1 MNVKPGD
8 VAIIIK
14 GRWPNVGRL
23 VQVDRA
29 WGDVDYSHVGYGVLP
44 CWLVESLGGDLDTD
58 QGPAQTGYTPDLSLR
73 PLPDIT
79 PEQALE
85 IRKRKAREEF
95 QKALADLGRIAQA
108 LEQEA
113 AVEER

>member
-8 VAIIIK
+8 VAIVIK
-14 GRWPNVGRL
+14 GRWPNVGRI

-44 CWLVESLGGDLDTD
+44 CWLVESLGGDLDCVG
-58 QGPAQTGYTPDLSLR
+58 GPSQRGYTPDLSLR

-79 PEQALE
+79 PEQAAA
-85 IRKRKAREEF
+85 IRKKHAEAQFE
-95 QKALADLGRIAQA
+95 KALAELGEVLRRM
-108 LEQEA
+108 EVEA
-113 AVEER
+113 VSVD

>member
-14 GRWPNVGRL
+14 GRWPNVGRI

-44 CWLVESLGGDLDTD
+44 CWLVESLGGDLDTNR
-58 QGPAQTGYTPDLSLR
+58 GPAPTGYTPDLSLR

-79 PEQALE
+79 LDQAME
-85 IRKRKAREEF
+85 IRKRRAREQF
-95 QKALADLGRIAQA
+95 QQALAELGEVARSI
-108 LEQEA
+108 
-113 AVEER
+113 EEDVTSD

>member
-8 VAIIIK
+8 VAIVIK
-14 GRWPNVGRL
+14 GRWPNVGRI

-44 CWLVESLGGDLDTD
+44 CWLVESLGGDLDCVG
-58 QGPAQTGYTPDLSLR
+58 GPSQRGYTPDLSLR

-79 PEQALE
+79 PEQAAA
-85 IRKRKAREEF
+85 IRKKHAEAQFE
-95 QKALADLGRIAQA
+95 KALAELGEVLRKME
-108 LEQEA
+108 EQEA
-113 AVEER
+113 VVER